1 MYNLK
6 SPSQEASS
14 VKKLLTCMIVAAAAC
29 LPALADDAADVK
41 AVQQLADKYYETTR
55 KAKDIE
61 DIVPLMAKKNKQK
74 VHEQP
79 VPKEL
84 HDMAMSMLRS
94 HVPLSYKIL
103 SEKVEPDRVTLVLE
117 SADFPKDQMIPLPKD
132 SVASGE
138 FVAVK
143 EEGEWRV
150 YKDYWSAKS
159 KDGSEKTT
167 FGTNPDAESSPQQ
180 GK

>member
-1 MYNLK
+1 
-6 SPSQEASS
+6 
-14 VKKLLTCMIVAAAAC
+14 VKKFVTCIMVAAC
-29 LPALADDAADVK
+29 LPAFADDSADVK

-84 HDMAMSMLRS
+84 HEMAMQMLRS
-94 HVPLSYKIL
+94 HVPITYKIV
-103 SEKVEPDRVTLVLE
+103 SQKVEPDRVTLVLE
-117 SADFPKDQMIPLPKD
+117 SGDFPKDQMIPLPKD
-132 SVASGE
+132 SVANGE
-138 FVAVK
+138 FVAIK
-143 EEGEWRV
+143 EEGEWKV

-167 FGTNPDAESSPQQ
+167 FGTNPDAEHESTSS
-180 GK
+180 K